1 MSHLILR
8 QTTNST
14 EQVDRSCINDL
25 YLLTTSL
32 ALDATSDL
40 QGRINTTASS
50 KDKINALHTLD
61 NQEPAVPVA
70 PNDNETRWDNLFATA
85 TAYAIQFSHEPFGTF
100 FINTFN
106 GGNEVTSADL
116 VNFKNINFDNVGE
129 QSDILNLD
137 DLALFTYLELVVGAN
152 KNIFPNV
159 TSITLPKSCTR
170 FIEIKQYNNL
180 KSFTALGTVKDQI
193 IEGCNNLETVNL
205 YSYTYFSVQW
215 CQKVSTINVTVIPS
229 SVTLG
234 WAAFGGCTSLQNIDF
249 LPEEFTF
256 ASGTQDQFTRIP
268 AETLPISP
276 VSPFVTAQCYRWCSN
291 WKGDAIFPPVTTTF
305 NQQCMAF
312 CSSLRSIIIT
322 SSSSI
327 TVASEAFCT
336 YNPWAGAPDKYK
348 GCAIY
353 VPLSTYDTVIQESGM
368 SNYVQGDLL
377 EGSFVEKGNNRLPFN
392 AGRVFGYR
400 ILRHDGSSWQNISD
414 FGAGKA
420 AMDLV
425 REARKNTVF
434 YNNTTDVPSTGSN
447 GDLAFAVY
455 VPQS

>member
-14 EQVDRSCINDL
+14 EQVDSSCINDL

-40 QGRINTTASS
+40 QGRINTATSS

-85 TAYAIQFSHEPFGTF
+85 TTYAVQFSHEPFGTF

-116 VNFKNINFDNVGE
+116 VNFGTISFKNVGA

-137 DLALFTYLELVVGAN
+137 DLALLTSTTTITNASRT
-152 KNIFPNV
+152 IFPNV
-159 TSITLPKSCTR
+159 TSITLPKSCTSFR
-170 FIEIKQYNNL
+170 DLKQYDKL
-180 KSFTALGTVKDQI
+180 KSFTALGTVDLL
-193 IEGCNNLETVNL
+193 IEACNELETVNL
-205 YSYTYFSVQW
+205 YSYTNLNIQRCTKLSA
-215 CQKVSTINVTVIPS
+215 INVTVIPS

-234 WAAFGGCTSLQNIDF
+234 WGALSGCTSLQNVDF

-256 ASGTQDQFTRIP
+256 TSGSQDQFLNIS
-268 AETLPISP
+268 AETLPIST
-276 VSPFVTAQCYRWCSN
+276 VSSFVATHCYKGCSN

-305 NQQCMAF
+305 NEDCMML
-312 CSSLRSIIIT
+312 CRSLRSIIIT
-322 SSSSI
+322 NSSSI
-327 TVASEAFCT
+327 TVNTDAFNT
-336 YNPWAGAPDKYK
+336 YNPYSGTDKYK
-348 GCAIY
+348 GCPIY
-353 VPLSTYDTVIQESGM
+353 VPLSTYDTVIQGSMM
-368 SNYVQGDLL
+368 STYAQNAVAGANVDVSSL
-377 EGSFVEKGNNRLPFN
+377 NN
-392 AGRVFGYR
+392 RVFGYR
-400 ILRHDGSSWQNISD
+400 ILRHDGSSWQNVSD
-414 FGAGKA
+414 FGTGKA

-425 REARKNTVF
+425 KEARKNTVF
-434 YNNTTDVPSTGSN
+434 YNNTTDVPSTGSD

>member
-14 EQVDRSCINDL
+14 EQVDSSCINDL

-32 ALDATSDL
+32 ALDSTSDL
-40 QGRINTTASS
+40 QGRINTATSS

-85 TAYAIQFSHEPFGTF
+85 TTYAVQFSHEPFGTF

-116 VNFKNINFDNVGE
+116 VNFGTISFKNVGA

-137 DLALFTYLELVVGAN
+137 DLALLTSTTTITNAQRA
-152 KNIFPNV
+152 IFPNV
-159 TSITLPKSCTR
+159 TSITLPKSCTSFR
-170 FIEIKQYNNL
+170 DIKQYDKL
-180 KSFTALGTVKDQI
+180 KSFTALGTVDLL
-193 IEGCNNLETVNL
+193 IEACNELETINL
-205 YSYTYFSVQW
+205 YSYTNLSVQR
-215 CQKVSTINVTVIPS
+215 CTKLSAINVTVIPS

-234 WAAFGGCTSLQNIDF
+234 WGALGGCKALQNVDF

-256 ASGTQDQFTRIP
+256 SSGTQDQFLDIP
-268 AETLPISP
+268 AETLPIST
-276 VSPFVTAQCYRWCSN
+276 VSSFITKNCYKGCSN
-291 WKGDAIFPPVTTTF
+291 WKGDAIFPPVTHIF
-305 NQQCMAF
+305 NEGCMML
-312 CSSLRSIIIT
+312 CSSLKSIIIT
-322 SSSSI
+322 ATSVTTNDGSTSWRL
-327 TVASEAFCT
+327 FDT
-336 YNPWAGAPDKYK
+336 YNPYSAAKK
-348 GCAIY
+348 GCPIY
-353 VPLSTYDTVIQESGM
+353 VPLASKDSIIQGDTIMGEYS
-368 SNYVQGDLL
+368 QGDLL
-377 EGSFVEKGNNRLPFN
+377 AGANIEQSLPAN

-400 ILRHDGSSWQNISD
+400 ILRHNGSSWQNVSD
-414 FGAGKA
+414 FGTGKA

-425 REARKNTVF
+425 KEARKNTVF

>member
-14 EQVDRSCINDL
+14 EQVDSSCINDL

-32 ALDATSDL
+32 ALDSTSDL
-40 QGRINTTASS
+40 QGRINTATSS

-85 TAYAIQFSHEPFGTF
+85 TTYAVQFSHEPFGTF

-116 VNFKNINFDNVGE
+116 VNFGTISFKNVGA

-137 DLALFTYLELVVGAN
+137 DLALLTSTTTITNASRT
-152 KNIFPNV
+152 IFPNV
-159 TSITLPKSCTR
+159 TSITLPKSCTSFR
-170 FIEIKQYNNL
+170 DLKQYNKL
-180 KSFTALGTVKDQI
+180 KSFTALGTVDLV
-193 IEGCNNLETVNL
+193 IEACNNLETVNL
-205 YSYTYFSVQW
+205 YSYTNLSIQR
-215 CQKVSTINVTVIPS
+215 CTKLSAINVTVIPS

-234 WAAFGGCTSLQNIDF
+234 WGALGGCTSLQNVDF

-256 ASGTQDQFTRIP
+256 TSGSQDQFLNIP
-268 AETLPISP
+268 AETLPIST
-276 VSPFVTAQCYRWCSN
+276 VSSFIPRGCYQGCNN

-305 NQQCMAF
+305 NSACLIL
-312 CSSLRSIIIT
+312 CSSLQSIIIT

-327 TVASEAFCT
+327 TVVDEALNT
-336 YNPWAGAPDKYK
+336 YSPWTGAPDKYK
-348 GCAIY
+348 GCPIY
-353 VPLSTYDTVIQESGM
+353 VPLSTYDTVIQGSTM
-368 SNYVQGDLL
+368 SNYAQGNLL
-377 EGSFVEKGNNRLPFN
+377 AGANIEQSLPAN
-392 AGRVFGYR
+392 VGRVFGYR
-400 ILRHDGSSWQNISD
+400 VLRHNGSSWQNVSD
-414 FGAGKA
+414 FGTGKA

-425 REARKNTVF
+425 KEARKNTV
-434 YNNTTDVPSTGSN
+434 YYANTTDVPSTGSN